1 MKAMK
6 ASKHDYGEC
15 GEIIRH
21 FLIYMLTIKGRSIGT
36 IDGYYQDLKLFFKF
50 MMRRLELVDEIELSE
65 IDVQSVDIELIKKI
79 TQNDIYEFFY
89 FINLHRSNNG
99 RTRAR
104 KASSI
109 RNLFRYLTN
118 NQKLLV
124 ENPAQNLDSPKLKVS
139 LPKHLNLEQSEQIL
153 SNVDGVFAERDFCII
168 TLFLNCGMRLAELV
182 SLNVSDISFNPIK
195 ITGKGNKERLVYLN
209 PACQSAIDS
218 YMEKRRPQKSE
229 FAFFLNKSGTRISK
243 RRVQEIVDFNL
254 KKNNLTGYSVHKLRH
269 TAATLMFQHGN
280 VDLRTLQEVLGHKSL
295 STTQIYTHVSDE
307 QLRKASDSNPLSKFS
322 STKKP

>member
-1 MKAMK
+1 MEAAK
-6 ASKHDYGEC
+6 YGEC
-15 GEIIRH
+15 GKIVEH
-21 FLIYMLTIKGRSIGT
+21 FLIYMSVIKGRSRGT
-36 IDGYYQDLKLFFKF
+36 VAGYYQDLKLFFRF
-50 MMRRLELVDEIELSE
+50 MMLHLKIVDNIELSK
-65 IDVQSVDIELIKKI
+65 IDARSVDIELIKKI
-79 TQNDIYEFFY
+79 TQDDIYEFFY
-89 FINLHRSNNG
+89 FVNLQRDNNE

-109 RNLFRYLTN
+109 RGLFRYLTN
-118 NQKLLV
+118 NQNLLV
-124 ENPAQNLDSPKLKVS
+124 ENPAENLGSPRLKAS

-182 SLNVSDISFNPIK
+182 SLNVSDISFNPLK

-218 YMEKRRPQKSE
+218 YLGKRRPKKSE

-280 VDLRTLQEVLGHKSL
+280 VDVRTLQEILGHKSL
-295 STTQIYTHVSDE
+295 SATQIYTHVSDE
-307 QLRKASDSNPLSKFS
+307 QLKKASDSNPLSKFS
-322 STKKP
+322 GIKKQKST